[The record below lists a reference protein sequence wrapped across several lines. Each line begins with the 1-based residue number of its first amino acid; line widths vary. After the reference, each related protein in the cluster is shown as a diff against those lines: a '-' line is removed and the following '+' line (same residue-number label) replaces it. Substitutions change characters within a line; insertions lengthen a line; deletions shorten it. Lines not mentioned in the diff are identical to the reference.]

1 MIPYVVMLQTDP
13 DDQYLTEET
22 LSEIRPS
29 LTIKY
34 FERMQEMEN
43 YSKEHG
49 EPGLI
54 LLNDT
59 GTITERGQ
67 TLRQLKSHPSYN
79 HIPVVVLGER
89 SSPDYIKECYRAG
102 ASTFIIKPSSLNA
115 TRKKIDLFFSYW
127 SEVAEV

>member
-34 FERMQEMEN
+34 FERMQEMES
-43 YSKEHG
+43 YSKEYG

-67 TLRQLKSHPSYN
+67 TLRHLKSHPSYN

-89 SSPDYIKECYRAG
+89 SSTDYIKECYRAG